1 MAIAVSRMNAV
12 ADPELM
18 HTTTLDDEEF
28 ALWVELLGRRIGLRD
43 SAIRKSFLLQCLET
57 RLRQR
62 GIASR
67 RAYFELLR
75 APSGNGEEWDSLVD
89 LLPLHETRFMRHAS
103 SLALLANYVQQRC
116 AVEKSRPTTLTAW
129 SAGCST
135 GEEVYTLAMVMDQ
148 AMALLERRP
157 RINVIGSD
165 LSRNSLNKARG
176 GRYQRRQLTGLSA
189 AQIVHYFDPADDE
202 AFIVKAPLRER
213 TQFLPV
219 NLRELDAASGMVGPV
234 DIVFCQNVL
243 IYFDNAERERMVNQL
258 AEHVVPG
265 GVLVL
270 GAGELLR
277 WSRPDFKRIATDDT
291 LAYRKSSVLI

>member
-1 MAIAVSRMNAV
+1 MAIMVSRMSAATN
-12 ADPELM
+12 PGLM
-18 HTTTLDDEEF
+18 HSPAFDDEEF
-28 ALWVELLGRRIGLRD
+28 ALWVELLGRRIGLRT
-43 SAIRKSFLLQCLET
+43 SAIRKSFLLQCVET
-57 RLRQR
+57 RIRLR
-62 GIASR
+62 GLASR
-67 RAYFELLR
+67 QIYFELLR
-75 APSGNGEEWDSLVD
+75 GASGNDEEWDSLID

-116 AVEKSRPTTLTAW
+116 AAEQSRPATLTAW

-135 GEEVYTLAMVMDQ
+135 GEEVYSLAMVMDQ
-148 AMALLERRP
+148 ALALLERRP

-165 LSRNSLNKARG
+165 LSRSSLNKARR
-176 GRYQRRQLTGLSA
+176 GRYQRRQLAGLSA
-189 AQIVHYFDPADDE
+189 AQIVHYFDPAEDD
-202 AFIVKAPLRER
+202 AFIVKAPLREC
-213 TQFLPV
+213 TQFLPI

-243 IYFDNAERERMVNQL
+243 IYFDNAERERIVNQL

-265 GVLVL
+265 GMLVL